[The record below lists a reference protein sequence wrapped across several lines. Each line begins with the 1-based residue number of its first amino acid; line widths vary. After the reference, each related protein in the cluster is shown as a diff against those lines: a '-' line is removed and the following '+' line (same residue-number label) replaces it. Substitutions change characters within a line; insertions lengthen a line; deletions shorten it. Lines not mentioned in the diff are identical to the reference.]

1 MTLYIYVSEGEHW
14 LGLRKIFNIVSQR
27 NTRFQLHVS
36 LVSQDDSTAYASYDN
51 FWLEDET
58 KFFAIH
64 LGRYAGCA
72 GQPIANIIR
81 ATGWAW
87 VKLFFNCYSCG
98 VPGKKKMLIN
108 LSLCYY
114 CHTLDSISL
123 STCFLSIRQGF
134 LFLFGTEWS

>member
-1 MTLYIYVSEGEHW
+1 MHWLYLYVSEGEHW

-64 LGRYAGCA
+64 LGRYAGSA
-72 GQPIANIIR
+72 GQPMPNIIPV
-81 ATGWAW
+81 T
-87 VKLFFNCYSCG
+87 LFFPFKFST
-98 VPGKKKMLIN
+98 GKANNVHKFRL
-108 LSLCYY
+108 
-114 CHTLDSISL
+114 
-123 STCFLSIRQGF
+123 
-134 LFLFGTEWS
+134 